1 MPKSDTE
8 RLMVLLPTDHP
19 LAVAVVTCIHRGDVV
34 ELERLLV
41 AHPELSTARLGDAEG
56 CGMSRTLLHV
66 VADWPGH
73 FPNGGAIVKL
83 LARAGADVDARFNG
97 PHEETPLHWAASC
110 NDVAVLDALLDA
122 GADIEAPGSVLGG
135 GPPLSDATGFAQWD
149 AARRLVAR
157 GARTT
162 LADHATL
169 GMMEALEHDFT
180 NEQPTPDE
188 IHRAL
193 WGACHGGQRAAAEL
207 LLAHGADINWLPGW
221 ERVTPLDAA
230 RRNGFEDLAQWLGGR
245 GGRSAQERGLV
256 G

>member
-1 MPKSDTE
+1 
-8 RLMVLLPTDHP
+8 
-19 LAVAVVTCIHRGDVV
+19 
-34 ELERLLV
+34 
-41 AHPELSTARLGDAEG
+41 
-56 CGMSRTLLHV
+56 
-66 VADWPGH
+66 
-73 FPNGGAIVKL
+73 
-83 LARAGADVDARFNG
+83 VDARFNG

-149 AARRLVAR
+149 AARRLVQR

-188 IHRAL
+188 IHRAF

-221 ERVTPLDAA
+221 ERVTPLDARGA
-230 RRNGFEDLAQWLGGR
+230 TASRIWRSGLGGLRRRAGR
-245 GGRSAQERGLV
+245 GARGCPAERRRCGARPFAEWLPRVQRRAPTDGRGAV